1 VVPTTLVGVLVFVAS
16 VGPGYVYV
24 KVAERWRPYV
34 ERTALREAAEIIV
47 TGSIATSVGV
57 LVALMFGKLLS
68 FLDVTALSNQTGQ
81 YVVRH
86 PGHASLGVLV
96 VLVVSYGLAWLVAAN
111 MPGRGARVYPDS
123 AWYAMLERRLPAEHA
138 IVATVELRDG
148 RRITGLVRSF
158 TAEQTP
164 VDDREITLGRSE
176 IDSMKVLLPQA
187 EQPTDLGDDF
197 IILRGGDI
205 ANLAARYVPLQPP
218 APTAPNPINS

>member
-1 VVPTTLVGVLVFVAS
+1 MVPTTFVGVLVFVAS

-34 ERTALREAAEIIV
+34 ERTPLREAAEIIV
-47 TGSIATSVGV
+47 TGSIATSVGT
-57 LVALMFGKLLS
+57 LIALIIGKS
-68 FLDVTALSNQTGQ
+68 THFLNVVALSNHPGR

-86 PGHASLGVLV
+86 PGDASLGALVL
-96 VLVVSYGLAWLVAAN
+96 LTVSYGLAWLVAAN
-111 MPGRGARVYPDS
+111 MPGRGPRVYPDS
-123 AWYAMLERRLPAEHA
+123 AWYAMLERRLPPDHA

-158 TAEQTP
+158 TAEQTS
-164 VDDREITLGRSE
+164 VDDRELTLGRSE

-187 EQPTDLGDDF
+187 DDPSDLGEDF

-205 ANLAARYVPLQPP
+205 ANLAARYVPLGQAQKSPEH
-218 APTAPNPINS
+218 TAA